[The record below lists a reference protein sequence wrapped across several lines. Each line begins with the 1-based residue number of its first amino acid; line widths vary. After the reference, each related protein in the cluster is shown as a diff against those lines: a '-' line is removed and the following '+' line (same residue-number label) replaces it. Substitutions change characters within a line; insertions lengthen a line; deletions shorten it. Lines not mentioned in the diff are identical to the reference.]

1 MKTYEEMAHSALGRI
16 EAYEERRKQREKA
29 VLEIAVPTVSFGLAA
44 AVGLGL
50 WQSGVFRRNEAVLD
64 PGNAVWTD
72 TVPSDGGTDT
82 TGEAVET
89 DITEVSEQDTAAFSE
104 DETIAEAISEEPQET
119 EIETEEIEIAEDV
132 LLPDIPKSDMEEGA
146 AVQPD
151 AVEYTEEGGAFA
163 AEEGTRVSGDTG
175 MTEGF
180 CNFWWK
186 NKLTMDGPLYWKLQE
201 DPEGVIP
208 VTAVYRPA
216 TAEITSFLYEGKTLS
231 ELAIAAEE
239 ERFMPEK
246 MMMLLKMGDDLK
258 YGDALCETGNA
269 DGVKWDR
276 NYYEDQVSFFGTLLD
291 RYITD
296 GTFLREELEADIAAY
311 QTTAARDTYAD
322 AFHAYMESFIP
333 AAGAVLSENGIQW
346 ERTAGQDNALTFYVT
361 AQELENIPL
370 EDVRNWNFGLASEN
384 VGGTQ
389 TDMPA
394 DDGVVVFNSAMS

>member
-1 MKTYEEMAHSALGRI
+1 
-16 EAYEERRKQREKA
+16 
-29 VLEIAVPTVSFGLAA
+29 
-44 AVGLGL
+44 
-50 WQSGVFRRNEAVLD
+50 
-64 PGNAVWTD
+64 
-72 TVPSDGGTDT
+72 
-82 TGEAVET
+82 
-89 DITEVSEQDTAAFSE
+89 
-104 DETIAEAISEEPQET
+104 
-119 EIETEEIEIAEDV
+119 
-132 LLPDIPKSDMEEGA
+132 
-146 AVQPD
+146 
-151 AVEYTEEGGAFA
+151 
-163 AEEGTRVSGDTG
+163 
-175 MTEGF
+175 
-180 CNFWWK
+180 
-186 NKLTMDGPLYWKLQE
+186 MDGPLYWKLQE

-276 NYYEDQVSFFGTLLD
+276 NFYENQVSFFGGLLD
-291 RYITD
+291 RYIAD

-311 QTTAARDTYAD
+311 QTTAARDAYAD

-370 EDVRNWNFGLASEN
+370 EDVKNWNFGLASEN
-384 VGGTQ
+384 AGGMQ
-389 TDMPA
+389 TDVPE
-394 DDGVVVFNSAMS
+394 DDGVVVYNSAMS